1 MEKKSWKNLVNIGRQ
16 NRNSFCQFL
25 KQCTLV
31 AKKGFHARLLQ
42 KQQKILHP
50 NRRAASVI
58 PLGTQSI
65 AFINE
70 ERRVWVVAN
79 GLNCNGAQRQCPP
92 THTHSCPLWLQW
104 TNRVIIIAII
114 SKPTKMGTRLSSVLM
129 VRPSSLLYLAFS
141 RRRPAPGGWKFLID
155 FLIKNP
161 PPFNCKWTLGR
172 PPKRC
177 APKWH
182 NTTTSTPFKR

>member
-1 MEKKSWKNLVNIGRQ
+1 MKKFSKHR
-16 NRNSFCQFL
+16 SP
-25 KQCTLV
+25 KQKQLLSIFETV
-31 AKKGFHARLLQ
+31 HSGGKKGISCKIAS
-42 KQQKILHP
+42 KTTKILHP

-70 ERRVWVVAN
+70 ERRECGWWQMGWTVMAHRDN
-79 GLNCNGAQRQCPP
+79 AHP
-92 THTHSCPLWLQW
+92 HTHSCPLWLQW